1 MNSRSWSSV
10 RIAVLSVFLLALI
23 AQPMMAQSQNVSGT
37 VVDASGGIVP
47 EAAVKIVDAA
57 KGGTARQVNTDH
69 LGRFLAID
77 VQPGSY
83 HITVEKTGF
92 KKAELTVTLDV
103 NSKLDVGQIKLEVG
117 NVTEAVSVNAD
128 TTPLVTLP
136 TSSLI

>member
-69 LGRFLAID
+69 LRRLLSID
-77 VQPGSY
+77 VQPGRARQGIDS
-83 HITVEKTGF
+83 VAVVRG
-92 KKAELTVTLDV
+92 
-103 NSKLDVGQIKLEVG
+103 SGRG
-117 NVTEAVSVNAD
+117 RGEAQA
-128 TTPLVTLP
+128 LP
-136 TSSLI
+136 GRLHRRGDQGDR